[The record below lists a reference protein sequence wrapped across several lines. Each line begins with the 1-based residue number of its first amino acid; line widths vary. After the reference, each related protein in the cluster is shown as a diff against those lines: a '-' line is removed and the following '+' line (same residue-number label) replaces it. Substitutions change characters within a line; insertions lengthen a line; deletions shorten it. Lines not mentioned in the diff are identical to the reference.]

1 LPSTVFLLFSH
12 NYKSEFTSY
21 GSSINIIYKYPDFFP
36 LILQQQLTTLDFVS
50 YCGGSL
56 GLFLGFSLI
65 SAIEIVYYCTLRIL
79 FRSRQSMRVVSEEA
93 SDEPE
98 KKSYLA
104 EAIGSSTIHGFNQIT
119 SKNRHIAERF
129 V

>member
-1 LPSTVFLLFSH
+1 LVFRG
-12 NYKSEFTSY
+12 NYKSEFTKY
-21 GSSINIIYKYPDFFP
+21 GSSIDIIYKYPDFFP

-79 FRSRQSMRVVSEEA
+79 FGSRQRMRVSPEEV

-98 KKSYLA
+98 QKSYLA

-119 SKNRHIAERF
+119 MKNRHIAERF

>member
-1 LPSTVFLLFSH
+1 LVFRG
-12 NYKSEFTSY
+12 NYKSQYEIF
-21 GSSINIIYKYPDFFP
+21 GSSIDIIYKTAQFFP

-79 FRSRQSMRVVSEEA
+79 FGSRQRARVSPEEI
-93 SDEPE
+93 SDDPE
-98 KKSYLA
+98 QESYFA
-104 EAIGSSTIHGFNQIT
+104 EAMESSTIHGFNQIVM
-119 SKNRHIAERF
+119 KNRHIAERF